1 MKNANLEDK
10 KLLYF
15 SSSWS
20 GGIADY
26 AHEQAKALGH
36 QGLSVTLLTS
46 PLFKK
51 EQTQDYQLLPILA
64 SARAYHSPFALV
76 RKLVLA
82 WQIIQNHVILARVIR
97 KYKFK
102 FVLLETYSE
111 YMAPLW
117 SPFLR
122 KLAKK
127 GVKFGAVVHD
137 PVRGYVVGPL
147 WWHRWSIACG
157 YSFLSEA
164 FVHEPIKLDT
174 VKNMPLLRTTVIPHG
189 SYFFSQPSKIKE
201 SARQSLTI
209 PLNAQV
215 ILSFGH
221 IRDNKNLDLTLKAIA
236 AFPNIYLVIAGK
248 VASESQ
254 RSISFYQS
262 MAQNLGVADRCR
274 WLIDFIPESGVA
286 NLFNMS
292 DLILLT
298 YNREFQSASGVLNT
312 AIAYRRPCIASSG
325 EGNLKSVVQKYDL
338 GIFIAPDSAEAIRD
352 GLDRWLRGEMPS
364 PHWEQYEQE
373 NSWERNAEIVIQK
386 LLYI

>member
-1 MKNANLEDK
+1 MKSTIFKDNR
-10 KLLYF
+10 LLYY

-26 AHEQAKALGH
+26 AHEQAKALGQ

-51 EQTQDYQLLPILA
+51 QQTKDYQLLPILA
-64 SARAYHSPFALV
+64 SARAYHSPFALA

-82 WQIIQNHVILARVIR
+82 WQIIQNHLILARVIR

-102 FVLLETYSE
+102 FVILETYSE
-111 YMAPLW
+111 YLAPLW

-122 KLAKK
+122 KLAKE

-164 FVHEPIKLDT
+164 FVHEAIDLET
-174 VKNMPLLRTTVIPHG
+174 VKPMPLLHTTVIPHG
-189 SYFFSQPSKIKE
+189 SYFFSQPSKNKE
-201 SARQSLTI
+201 SARQALSI
-209 PLNAQV
+209 PPNVKV

-236 AFPNIYLVIAGK
+236 AFPNVYLVIAGK
-248 VASESQ
+248 VASEGQ
-254 RSISFYQS
+254 RSISFYQN

-274 WLIDFIPESGVA
+274 WLIDFIPESEVA

-338 GIFIAPDSAEAIRD
+338 GIFVEPDSAEAIEC
-352 GLDRWLRGEMPS
+352 GLQKWLDGEMQTPL
-364 PHWEQYEQE
+364 WEQYEEE
-373 NSWERNAEIVIQK
+373 NSWQRNAEIVIDRLFK
-386 LLYI
+386 F